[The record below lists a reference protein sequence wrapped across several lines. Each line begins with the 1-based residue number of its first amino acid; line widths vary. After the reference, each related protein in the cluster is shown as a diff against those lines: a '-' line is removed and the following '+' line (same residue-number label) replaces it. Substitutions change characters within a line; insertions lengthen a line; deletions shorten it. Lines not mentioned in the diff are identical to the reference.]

1 MHATKFTLC
10 LLLAG
15 TSYAAMAGPAQQL
28 AGITASG
35 ELRVG
40 TPADYK
46 PYTYRLGHSSDYLGL
61 DIDLAAGLARRLGV
75 KLTIVPTSW
84 PTLIQD
90 WNADKF
96 DIAVGGISITP
107 ERQQHALFSIPY
119 QRDGKTPIT
128 RCDKAQRFQTLA
140 QINQPDVRLIVN
152 PGGTNERFAR
162 SYAPR
167 AQLTVYP
174 DNVTIFG
181 QIAAGKA
188 DLMMTDAM
196 ETRLQQRLHPELC
209 AVHPDAPF
217 DSADKALLLPRD
229 PALKALV
236 DQWLQERIARGALQ
250 QEVEHWLAFPWTL
263 EPLRQA
269 IDQRLLLAEPVA
281 RAKWNK
287 QAPIEDLPR
296 EAQVIA
302 AAVRQGSALG
312 LPAQR
317 VEAVFRAQIEAS
329 KTVQRELY
337 QHWTAQHA
345 GRFDDA
351 PDLAKDI
358 RPQLDLITT
367 QLLAALAANQ
377 AILADANRRDDVAQ
391 ALSTLDAATLSR
403 VAAQQALAPLTAP
416 PANSAAITP
425 TTNP

>member
-1 MHATKFTLC
+1 MRATTLLLS
-10 LLLAG
+10 LLLAATAG
-15 TSYAAMAGPAQQL
+15 AATAGPARQL

-46 PYTYRLGHSSDYLGL
+46 PYTYRLGHSDAYLGL
-61 DIDLAAGLARRLGV
+61 DIDLAAGLAKRLGV
-75 KLTIVPTSW
+75 KLTMVPTSW
-84 PTLIQD
+84 PTLLAD

-128 RCDKAQRFQTLA
+128 LCANVQRFQTLA
-140 QINQPDVRLIVN
+140 QINQPHVRLIVN

-162 SYAPR
+162 SHAPR

-181 QIAAGKA
+181 QIVAGKA

-196 ETRLQQRLHPELC
+196 ETRLQQRLHPALC
-209 AVHPDAPF
+209 AVHPAAPF
-217 DSADKALLLPRD
+217 DTAAKAMLLPRD
-229 PALKALV
+229 AAFKTLV
-236 DQWLQERIARGALQ
+236 DQWLQERIASGALQ
-250 QEVEHWLAFPWTL
+250 QDVEHWLAFPWTL

-281 RAKWNK
+281 RAKWNR
-287 QAPIEDLPR
+287 QAPIEDLLR

-302 AAVRQGSALG
+302 AAVKQGSALG
-312 LPAQR
+312 LPAAL
-317 VEAVFRAQIEAS
+317 VTAVFRAQIDAS

-337 QHWTAQHA
+337 ARWTAQHA

-351 PDLAKDI
+351 PDLAADI
-358 RPQLDLITT
+358 RPRLDLLTT
-367 QLLAALAANQ
+367 ELLAALAANR
-377 AILADANRRDDVAQ
+377 AIVLDATRRDEVAQ
-391 ALSTLDAATLSR
+391 ALRTLDASTLSPA
-403 VAAQQALAPLTAP
+403 AAQQALAPLT
-416 PANSAAITP
+416 SLR
-425 TTNP
+425 

>member
-1 MHATKFTLC
+1 MKHAPKFLLC
-10 LLLAG
+10 LLLAATTG
-15 TSYAAMAGPAQQL
+15 AVSAGPAQQL

-46 PYTYRLGHSSDYLGL
+46 PYTYRLGHSSAYLGL

-84 PTLIQD
+84 PALLAD

-107 ERQQHALFSIPY
+107 ERQQHGLFSIPY

-128 RCDKAQRFQTLA
+128 RCENQQRFQTLA

-162 SYAPR
+162 SHAPR

-181 QIAAGKA
+181 QIVAGKA

-196 ETRLQQRLHPELC
+196 ETRLQQRLHRELC
-209 AVHPDAPF
+209 AVHPEAPF
-217 DSADKALLLPRD
+217 DSADKAMLLPRD
-229 PALKALV
+229 PAFKTLV
-236 DQWLQERIARGALQ
+236 DQWLQERLASGALQ
-250 QEVEHWLAFPWTL
+250 RDVEHWLAFPWTL

-296 EAQVIA
+296 EAMVIA
-302 AAVRQGSALG
+302 AAVEQGRVLG
-312 LPAQR
+312 LPADR
-317 VEAVFRAQIEAS
+317 VEAVFHAQIEAS

-337 QHWTAQHA
+337 ARWSAQHA
-345 GRFDDA
+345 GRFADA
-351 PDLAKDI
+351 PDLAAEI
-358 RPQLDLITT
+358 RPRLDLITT

-377 AILADANRRDDVAQ
+377 ATLADATRHDQVAQ
-391 ALSTLDAATLSR
+391 ALRTLDATTLSP
-403 VAAQQALAPLTAP
+403 AAARQALAPL
-416 PANSAAITP
+416 IT
-425 TTNP
+425 NN